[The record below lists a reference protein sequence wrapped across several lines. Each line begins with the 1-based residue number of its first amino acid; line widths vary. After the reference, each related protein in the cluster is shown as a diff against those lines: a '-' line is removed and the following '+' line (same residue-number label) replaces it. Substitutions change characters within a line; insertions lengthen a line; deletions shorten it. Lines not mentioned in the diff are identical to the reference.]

1 MKRSWRGG
9 SLAVALCITASPAC
23 QPAAQPARP
32 APTTVP
38 HGPAPEA
45 TPEAAVEVAPEVALK
60 VAPEVA
66 PEATA
71 EAAFAASLDRY
82 FASQLPAGEPGGAV
96 LVMKHERIVFAR
108 GYGLADLK
116 TRLPISTHTL
126 FNLGSISKTFVANA
140 ILQLRDLGKL
150 SLDDNLATYFPQF
163 KHPELAARVQIKHL
177 LTHTSGLPDARDVAH
192 HVAQFMTAKDAENWQ
207 PITQIDALRFE
218 PGSRFEYSNPAFNG
232 LALIIEHATGV
243 PWQQY
248 VHDHIFIP
256 AGMTTSTITDGPHPE
271 TGVAHAYVPGDDQ
284 DAGRWLEADY
294 GEIPTFAAAGNGG
307 VWSSVEE
314 LARYELALRHARFLA
329 PATIAESR
337 TVQRPANWAAP
348 GSPVI
353 GWSWFI
359 EQHPEFGRAI
369 GHEGT
374 QGGFRA
380 SYVTLPDHDL
390 LVVILTNT
398 PRDQDGFVHETLQRL
413 RAARWLDGREP

>member
-1 MKRSWRGG
+1 MMKRSWCGG

-32 APTTVP
+32 APATVP
-38 HGPAPEA
+38 RGPTPEPVS
-45 TPEAAVEVAPEVALK
+45 TPEAA
-60 VAPEVA
+60 
-66 PEATA
+66 
-71 EAAFAASLDRY
+71 FASALDRY

-96 LVMKHERIVFAR
+96 LVMKHERVVFAR

-116 TRLPISTHTL
+116 TRRPISTHTL

-140 ILQLRDLGKL
+140 ILQLRDQGKL

-192 HVAQFMTAKDAENWQ
+192 HAAQFMTAKDAENWQ

-232 LALIIEHATGV
+232 LALIVEHVAGV

-248 VHDHIFIP
+248 VHDHIFVP

-271 TGVAHAYVPGDDQ
+271 TGVAHAYFPGEDQ

-337 TVQRPANWAAP
+337 TVQRPANWASP
-348 GSPVI
+348 SPPVI

-359 EQHPEFGRAI
+359 EHHPELGQAI

-380 SYVTLPDHDL
+380 SYITLPDHDL

-398 PRDQDGFVHETLQRL
+398 PRDQDTFVHETMLRL
-413 RAARWLDGREP
+413 RAARWLDGSEK